1 MMTTMMQKLFVKAS
15 FSLRNQ
21 KGAQSIEWITLAAV
35 VLAVLGAV
43 ATFFSKDENVGN
55 AVSNTLSEV
64 IGHIG
69 DKITGD

>member
-21 KGAQSIEWITLAAV
+21 KGAQSIEWIALAAV

-55 AVSNTLSEV
+55 AVSGTLSDV
-64 IGHIG
+64 IEHIG